1 MISKSDERERVM
13 HSIRDNI
20 GFRIMQ
26 IMQMKLFNKFLN
38 DFLIDIKL
46 DWKNK

>member
-1 MISKSDERERVM
+1 M
-13 HSIRDNI
+13 HSKRDNI

-26 IMQMKLFNKFLN
+26 IMQMKLLKKFLN

-46 DWKNK
+46 D